1 MSSQT
6 KLDPLSQKQLEM
18 INRQEKYKAEIMA
31 KKQQENG
38 ENGTTTK
45 KRKSKKDKDDNKD
58 GKKKKKS
65 KSSSS
70 SGNNSTGTSSDVQD
84 ATNAMFYS
92 MGAYTD
98 DTESAPTS
106 PSSSAPNGD
115 GDVNTEKEERKKGK
129 KEHLLGLITFKIIEF
144 LQEDTSKKYSF
155 KQILE
160 AIEYTSCTEEVDE
173 EDEKKTK
180 TVVRFEDSLAAHLDE
195 KAKKGIFMKLKDNQ
209 KVDYIP
215 GPLKTKGI
223 DDNALFSF
231 KAIHQSVKNKDDI
244 VNLLKH
250 PEFVISG
257 IPFVEL
263 AESYKTVGEDV
274 EQLKKAKLII
284 AIPNQDKKCE
294 ILYYNDPTVA
304 MPSVDPKLKQLWADT
319 RNRKISNNDLKSLLE
334 KAGLPP
340 IPTVEWPEDEY
351 RRKKEA
357 EREEM
362 AKNIKVKRTRKMNV
376 NKMTNKHLKEDF
388 VASQQQQQP
397 NK

>member
-1 MSSQT
+1 MSTQQP

-18 INRQEKYKAEIMA
+18 INRQEKYKAEMMA
-31 KKQQENG
+31 KKQQQEENDG
-38 ENGTTTK
+38 TTTTK
-45 KRKSKKDKDDNKD
+45 KRKSKKKDEKTD

-65 KSSSS
+65 KT
-70 SGNNSTGTSSDVQD
+70 NNTQDVQD
-84 ATNAMFYS
+84 GTNAMFYS
-92 MGAYTD
+92 MGAYVD
-98 DTESAPTS
+98 DTESAPSS

-115 GDVNTEKEERKKGK
+115 GSTVDGEVSTEKEERRRGK

-155 KQILE
+155 NQILE
-160 AIEYTSCTEEVDE
+160 SIDYNSCTEEVDE

-180 TVVRFEDSLAAHLDE
+180 TVVRYEDSLAAHLDD
-195 KAKKGIFMKLKDNQ
+195 KTKRAIFTKLKDNQ
-209 KVDYIP
+209 KVDYTP

-223 DDNALFSF
+223 DDAAVFSF
-231 KAIHQSVKNKDDI
+231 KAIHQSVKNKEDI
-244 VNLLKH
+244 LNLLKH

-257 IPFVEL
+257 IPVSEL

-274 EQLKKAKLII
+274 EQLKKAKLVI

-304 MPSVDPKLKQLWADT
+304 MPSIDPKLKQLWADT
-319 RNRKISNNDLKSLLE
+319 RSRKISNNDLKSLLE

-340 IPTVEWPEDEY
+340 IQTVEWPEDEY

-362 AKNIKVKRTRKMNV
+362 AKNTKIKRSRKMNI
-376 NKMTNKHLKEDF
+376 NKMTNKHLKDAF
-388 VASQQQQQP
+388 VADQQQTT